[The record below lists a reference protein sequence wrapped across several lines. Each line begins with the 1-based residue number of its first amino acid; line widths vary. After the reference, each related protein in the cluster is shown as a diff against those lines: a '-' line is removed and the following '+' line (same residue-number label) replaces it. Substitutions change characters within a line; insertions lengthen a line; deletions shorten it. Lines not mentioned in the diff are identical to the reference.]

1 MKTLTVS
8 SVEKG
13 LVVFAALSLL
23 FNGVALYKSASLT
36 EHGAVREG
44 LTALASP
51 LKTVS
56 ERTGFCRLRS
66 AVGGTVGA
74 WLNKKEKKELR

>member
-13 LVVFAALSLL
+13 LLVFIVFSLL

-36 EHGAVREG
+36 EHGVVHER
-44 LTALASP
+44 LTALAFP
-51 LKTVS
+51 LKTIS
-56 ERTGFCRLRS
+56 EKTAFCRLRS
-66 AVGGTVGA
+66 AVAGTIGL
-74 WLNKKEKKELR
+74 WLNKKEGKKL